1 MIATGIIRKYEENKA
16 DDVCEWKYD
25 KHFEFAKSK
34 CGSIDTHRIEFK
46 KLKYCPYC
54 GKKIKVI

>member
-1 MIATGIIRKYEENKA
+1 MEELAREYVDN
-16 DDVCEWKYD
+16 VCEWEYN

-46 KLKYCPYC
+46 KLNYCPYC
-54 GKKIKVI
+54 GKKIKVVE